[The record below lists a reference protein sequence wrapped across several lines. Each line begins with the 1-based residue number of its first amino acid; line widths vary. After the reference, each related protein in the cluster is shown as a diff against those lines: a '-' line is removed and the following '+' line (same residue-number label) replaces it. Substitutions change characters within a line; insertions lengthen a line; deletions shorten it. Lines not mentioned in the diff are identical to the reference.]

1 MTNTI
6 LKEHFIQVFV
16 WSNVKLAPNTPTD
29 FENYMA
35 KNNNGTRIQFMEEI
49 NTGNRNDI
57 LFAVHTDDL
66 NKFYAVA
73 KPEAIVRLDD
83 IAFDEAFSCYPP
95 RLEEY
100 LLRKKALMVL
110 GETMLNNFKE
120 SDNE

>member
-16 WSNVKLAPNTPTD
+16 WCNVKLAPDTPVD

-49 NTGNRNDI
+49 NTEDRNDI

-66 NKFYAVA
+66 SKFYAIA
-73 KPEAIVRLDD
+73 KPESIVRLDD
-83 IAFDEAFSCYPP
+83 IAFDEAFSCYPS

-100 LLRKKALMVL
+100 LLRKKALIAL

-120 SDNE
+120 NDNE